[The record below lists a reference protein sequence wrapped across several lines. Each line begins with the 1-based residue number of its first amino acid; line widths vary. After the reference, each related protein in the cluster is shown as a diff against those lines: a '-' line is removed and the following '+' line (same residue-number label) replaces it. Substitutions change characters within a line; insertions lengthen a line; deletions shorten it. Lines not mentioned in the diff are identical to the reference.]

1 MLLHVSFFSGK
12 GRVTALKL
20 VKQSKSFQTLFQEIG
35 IEWDLTDERFARLQQ
50 VTCKMYSSTTK
61 TCDVN
66 KLRYWYGE
74 SIFLLVYLVFLTE
87 LRLSN
92 Y

>member
-1 MLLHVSFFSGK
+1 MLLNVSSFSGK
-12 GRVTALKL
+12 AKVTALKL

-35 IEWDLTDERFARLQQ
+35 MDWDLTDERFARLQQ
-50 VTCKMYSSTTK
+50 FTCKMYSSTTK
-61 TCDVN
+61 TCDAN